1 MSANNSN
8 DKKRVLII
16 HTGGTIGMK
25 KTENGYTPAPGYLSD
40 ELRTIPDLNRA
51 DFPLWDLYEMS
62 PLLDS
67 SNVSVDEWNAI
78 GKVIY
83 ENYSEY
89 SGFVILH
96 GTDTMSYTASA
107 LSFMLEGLDKPV
119 ILTGSQIPLS
129 ELRSDGRDNLIT
141 SIMIAS
147 EGVAREVCLYFSA
160 RLLRGNR
167 SMKMSADGL
176 VAFDSPGYPHLAE
189 AGINVKYNYA
199 AILGRREGKISYHP
213 FDKVPIGVLKVFPG
227 IQFGLFEDIMTE
239 KLSGIVLE
247 TFGAGNI
254 PMGNGA
260 LLPIIKKAFAA
271 GTVITVCSQC
281 PSGTVTL
288 GAYETS
294 SQLKSAGA
302 VSGRDMTTEAAVA
315 KLYYLFSLDITDAE
329 IKCLMEKSIAGELT
343 E

>member
-1 MSANNSN
+1 MENNS
-8 DKKRVLII
+8 KRVLII

-25 KTENGYTPAPGYLSD
+25 NTGKGYSPVVGYLSE
-40 ELRTIPDLNRA
+40 ELRHIPDLNRP
-51 DFPLWDLYEMS
+51 DFPAWDLYEMS

-67 SNVSVDEWNAI
+67 SNMSVDEWNEI
-78 GKVIY
+78 GRVIY
-83 ENYSEY
+83 ERYNDY

-141 SIMIAS
+141 SVMIAS
-147 EGVAREVCLYFSA
+147 EGVACEVCLYFSA

-189 AGINVKYNYA
+189 AGITVKYNYS
-199 AILGRREGKISYHP
+199 AILPKREGGLRYHP
-213 FDKVPIGVLKVFPG
+213 FAKVPIGVLKVFPG

-254 PMGNGA
+254 PMGNGD
-260 LLPIIKKAFAA
+260 LLPIIKKAFSA
-271 GTVITVCSQC
+271 GSVITVCSQC

-294 SQLKSAGA
+294 SQLKAAGA

-315 KLYYLFSLDITDAE
+315 KLYHLFSLGVTKSE
-329 IKCLMEKSIAGELT
+329 IKAMMEKNLSGELSV
-343 E
+343 

>member
-1 MSANNSN
+1 MQKNNEKNSE
-8 DKKRVLII
+8 KVLII

-25 KTENGYTPAPGYLSD
+25 KTENGYTPVEGYLRE
-40 ELRTIPDLNRA
+40 ELKNIPDLNRP
-51 DFPLWDLYEMS
+51 DFPAWDLYEMS

-67 SNVSVDEWNAI
+67 SNVSVDEWNEI
-78 GKVIY
+78 GKIIY
-83 ENYSEY
+83 EKYSDY

-141 SIMIAS
+141 SVLIAG

-160 RLLRGNR
+160 ILLRGNR
-167 SMKMSADGL
+167 SRKMSADGL
-176 VAFDSPGYPHLAE
+176 VAFDSPGFPHLAE
-189 AGINVKYNYA
+189 VGISVKYNYS
-199 AILGRREGKISYHP
+199 AILPAREGGLRYHP
-213 FDKVPIGVLKVFPG
+213 FAKVPIGVLKVFPG

-254 PMGNGA
+254 PMGNGE

-271 GTVITVCSQC
+271 GTVIAVCSQC

-294 SQLKSAGA
+294 SELKRAGA
-302 VSGRDMTTEAAVA
+302 VSGADMTTEAAVA
-315 KLYYLFSLDITDAE
+315 KLYHLFSLDLSKSE
-329 IKCLMEKSIAGELT
+329 IKKMMEENVAGELT
-343 E
+343 K